1 MKKKLSFVTA
11 SLVVAL
17 LFSGCGKIP
26 QAEID
31 VANQAIDSAK
41 IAGAEMYVP
50 DAFAA
55 LQDSMMQV
63 MADIEE
69 MNSKNFRNYG
79 SAKEQLAGIAE
90 LAGEVRKQAE
100 TRKKEVRVEISNL
113 LGELKVLIDE
123 NKTLLTKA
131 PKGKEGTAALVAIKN
146 ELAAIETTLGEVA
159 GMADSGDLLGSLDKV
174 KASMNLANQ
183 INAELK
189 DALAKYARR

>member
-100 TRKKEVRVEISNL
+100 TRKEEVRVEISNL